1 MAILFTTLKV
11 DLNMR
16 KSIKNFLANRKFM
29 NQQVSIEYLIRVYYA
44 RIYLYVWKYRLERCR
59 DEKLWKR
66 TYKKYTK

>member
-16 KSIKNFLANRKFM
+16 KSIKNFWANRKFI
-29 NQQVSIEYLIRVYYA
+29 NQQVSIEYLIRVYYT

-59 DEKLWKR
+59 DGKLWKR